1 MNTERAIL
9 SIAMLAAFADGTKDD
24 NEREHVKQ
32 FAEQLGASAI
42 ELMGVYQDV
51 LLGRVALADAVA
63 ALTEEG
69 QRRYAYELAVCV
81 CDSDGVRCETE
92 NVFLKD
98 LRTRL
103 DLDGDKAV
111 AAVEHQADAIALAG
125 AAPISLATEPTDNPI
140 DDAAL
145 NKTILNYAILNGA
158 LELLP
163 QSWASVAI
171 IPMQVK
177 MVYRIGKAHGH
188 ELDQGHIREFLAT
201 VGVGMTSQYLEQ
213 FGRKLLGGLLGGF
226 LGKTG
231 KKAGRAAAS
240 VAFSFAT
247 TYALGQLAKRYYA
260 GGRQM
265 NTALL
270 KQTFGELLEP
280 AKKLQTQYLP
290 DIQEKARNLDASS
303 VIAMVRGTNTPA

>member
-1 MNTERAIL
+1 MNTDRAIL

-32 FAEQLGASAI
+32 FAQQLGASSV

-51 LLGRVALADAVA
+51 LLGRITLADAVA

-92 NVFLKD
+92 NKFLKD
-98 LRTRL
+98 LRTHL
-103 DLDGDKAV
+103 GLDGDKAV
-111 AAVEHQADAIALAG
+111 AAVEQQADAIALAG
-125 AAPISLATEPTDNPI
+125 MAPISLANEATNNTV
-140 DDAAL
+140 DDDAL

-171 IPMQVK
+171 IPMQIK
-177 MVYRIGKAHGH
+177 MVYRIGKTHGH
-188 ELDQGHIREFLAT
+188 ELDQVHIREFLAT

-213 FGRKLLGGLLGGF
+213 FGRKLVGGLLGSF

-231 KKAGRAAAS
+231 KKGGKRPPVWRFLLRQPMRLDNWPNAITLG
-240 VAFSFAT
+240 VA
-247 TYALGQLAKRYYA
+247 K
-260 GGRQM
+260 
-265 NTALL
+265 
-270 KQTFGELLEP
+270 
-280 AKKLQTQYLP
+280 
-290 DIQEKARNLDASS
+290 
-303 VIAMVRGTNTPA
+303 